1 MAAGNVRMSPQQM
14 AHAQAQAAQARAMA
28 QAQAQA
34 QNAAS
39 ALNGAMGNSHL
50 SPPYVTRTASS
61 SPGIQQQASPPRNS
75 VTPTNANNPPRPPSA
90 QMVPV
95 PGNAAPRPM
104 SNMGHYFPVAPNM
117 QGQFTQEQM
126 EQAMQLRSLLQV
138 CPSSLSL
145 QLMPEC
151 SIFILAESTGGNVTR
166 SAKRLPVTELPLLLF
181 LLVSCTLLYVFYKQ
195 DLTILITMHQEI
207 WV

>member
-1 MAAGNVRMSPQQM
+1 MTAGNVRMSPQQI
-14 AHAQAQAAQARAMA
+14 AHAQAQAAQVRAMA
-28 QAQAQA
+28 QAQAHT

-39 ALNGAMGNSHL
+39 ALNGAMSNSHL
-50 SPPYVTRTASS
+50 SPPYVARTSSS
-61 SPGIQQQASPPRNS
+61 SPGVHQASPPRNS
-75 VTPTNANNPPRPPSA
+75 VTPSNANNPPRPSSA

-138 CPSSLSL
+138 CT
-145 QLMPEC
+145 
-151 SIFILAESTGGNVTR
+151 A
-166 SAKRLPVTELPLLLF
+166 
-181 LLVSCTLLYVFYKQ
+181 
-195 DLTILITMHQEI
+195 
-207 WV
+207 